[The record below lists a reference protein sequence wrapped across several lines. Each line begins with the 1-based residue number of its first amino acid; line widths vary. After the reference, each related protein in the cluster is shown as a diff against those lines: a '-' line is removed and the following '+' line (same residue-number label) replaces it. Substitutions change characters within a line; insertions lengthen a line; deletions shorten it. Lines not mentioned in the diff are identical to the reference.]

1 MNDYYYQLRNCSDP
15 QDIFYTDTDL
25 IALGMVLGSIFQTV
39 EFPGVCWEI
48 IQIVSTDDYNGPVV
62 SVTHVG
68 PIFTECPDCLANVIQ
83 GCTDPTACNFDPCA
97 TIDDGSCFYN
107 NVTIRILCNDPIT
120 TCDINANCN

>member
-1 MNDYYYQLRNCSDP
+1 MIYYEIRDCSGVLSNRW
-15 QDIFYTDTDL
+15 TDSDL
-25 IALGMVLGSIFQTV
+25 AASGLILGSFFQSQ
-39 EFPGVCWEI
+39 EYPGVCWEI
-48 IQIVSTDDYNGPVV
+48 ITIVDEDAPPGPTETI
-62 SVTHVG
+62 THVG
-68 PIFTECPDCLANVIQ
+68 PIFVNCTDCNNGVVN